1 MSFAPF
7 DVQLVV
13 ARLKAQVTS
22 LRLVGVAAD
31 YAAVKSLRDFT
42 PPSAYVLLAQET
54 FEPNPPGHG
63 QRAQQVSLAQRGRVA
78 LGVVVAAR
86 NYREQAGAQLAGTL
100 QQLLQDVRAT
110 LSGWVPDVPGARPL
124 QLQRGDLL
132 QYDDATALWC
142 DVWTTQTFISA
153 EAQP

>member
-13 ARLKAQVTS
+13 ARLKAQVIG
-22 LRLVGVAAD
+22 LRIVGVAAD

-63 QRAQQVSLAQRGRVA
+63 QRTQQVSVAQRGRVA

-100 QQLLQDVRAT
+100 QQLLEDVRAC
-110 LSGWVPDVPGARPL
+110 LVGWIPDIAGARPM

-142 DVWTTQTFISA
+142 DVYQTQHFIGAKS
-153 EAQP
+153 

>member
-7 DVQLVV
+7 DVQPVV
-13 ARLKAQVTS
+13 ARLRAQVPA

-42 PPSAYVLLAQET
+42 PPSVYVVLAQET
-54 FEPNPPGHG
+54 FEPGATGHAVRG
-63 QRAQQVSLAQRGRVA
+63 QQASGMQRGKVA
-78 LGVVVAAR
+78 IGVIVAAR

-100 QQLLQDVRAT
+100 NELLQAVRAS
-110 LSGWVPDVPGARPL
+110 LAGWVPDTAGARPL
-124 QLQRGDLL
+124 QLTRGDLL

-142 DVWTTQTFISA
+142 DVWQTQSFIG
-153 EAQP
+153 